1 MNVTIIGGGVIGL
14 SCAYYLQKE
23 GHKVTV
29 IERGDLTDGCSFGN
43 MGYIS
48 PSHFIPLAT
57 PGIVAKGLKWMM
69 SSSSPFY
76 IKPRLNLDLMKWGM
90 TFWKSATAEKVE
102 ANAPHMNNLLQL
114 TRHLMNDVKNDLPEP
129 FDMTEKGCWMLWK
142 NEKTADHEKHL
153 ADQANKYGLK
163 TIMCTPQQVQ
173 EYEPQVETNVA
184 GGVLYLDDCHVNP
197 GKFMRSLYSYL
208 KSKGVQFWLNSE
220 VKSFETANGKITG
233 VITNKTKLDCEELI
247 LANGSWLQNLSKLL
261 AIYTPMQP
269 GKGYSIVYDGLEK
282 NLQYPSILVD
292 DRTATTPI
300 GKWLRIG
307 GTMEL
312 SGHSDN
318 VLPKRVTAIYN
329 AFKRYYP
336 TMNLPQ
342 PDIGKAWFGYRP
354 VSPDGMPYIGRHHK
368 YSNLTYA
375 GGHAM
380 LGVTAAAGTGKLIGE
395 IISGKKPT
403 IELLAFDPAR
413 FS

>member
-1 MNVTIIGGGVIGL
+1 MNVTIIGAGVIGL
-14 SCAYYLQKE
+14 NCAYYLQKE

-29 IERGDLTDGCSFGN
+29 IERGDITDGCSFGN
-43 MGYIS
+43 MGYVS

-57 PGIVAKGLKWMM
+57 PGIIAKGLKWMM
-69 SSSSPFY
+69 SPSSPFY
-76 IKPRLNLDLMKWGM
+76 IKPRINLDLMRWGL
-90 TFWKSATAEKVE
+90 TFWKSATAAKVE
-102 ANAPHMNNLLQL
+102 ENAPHMNNLLQL
-114 TRHLMNDVKNDLPEP
+114 TRHLMNEVKNELPEP

-142 NEKTADHEKHL
+142 SEKTADHEKHL

-197 GKFMRSLYSYL
+197 SKFMHSLYSYL
-208 KSKGVQFWLNSE
+208 KSKGVHFWLNST
-220 VKSFETANGKITG
+220 VKSFETSNGKITA
-233 VITNKTKLDCEELI
+233 VITDKTKLDCEELI
-247 LANGSWLQNLSKLL
+247 LANGSWLQNISKQLG
-261 AIYTPMQP
+261 IYTPMQP

-300 GKWLRIG
+300 GRWLRIG

-318 VLPKRVTAIYN
+318 ILPKRVTAIYN
-329 AFKRYYP
+329 AFKKYYP
-336 TMNLPQ
+336 AMNLPQ
-342 PDIGKAWFGYRP
+342 PDINKAWFGYRP
-354 VSPDGMPYIGRHHK
+354 VSPDGMPYIGRHK
-368 YSNLTYA
+368 KFDNLSYA

-380 LGVTAAAGTGKLIGE
+380 LGVTAAAGTGKIIEE
-395 IISGKKPT
+395 IVSGKKPS